1 MLGHAGLVG
10 DPVPGLEEAEERQL
24 GVAAQGVGVQGVD
37 GAAVGDAL
45 HLDLGVDG
53 VKLVSQEVA
62 VTLRAKPASG
72 GSVENNLLRLSDPG
86 VLYQVRYDG
95 LHDVFPIEVAVACLS
110 TGVPGA
116 RVDITAA
123 VRDVGCREDVNR
135 DIFLPPT
142 HHS

>member
-1 MLGHAGLVG
+1 MCQVSPDAVETVGVLLQTGLVR
-10 DPVPGLEEAEERQL
+10 DAVPGLEETVLEEVRE
-24 GVAAQGVGVQGVD
+24 AALGVGVEGVD
-37 GAAVGDAL
+37 GAGVGDAL

-86 VLYQVRYDG
+86 VLYQVRNDG
-95 LHDVFPIEVAVACLS
+95 LDDVFPIEVAVACLS

-123 VRDVGCREDVNR
+123 VRDVG
-135 DIFLPPT
+135 
-142 HHS
+142 